1 MEAGGRGGEKA
12 RYARLRDLLDLTV
25 ALRGT
30 WRGLCLEDVMA
41 RYEVSRRTAHRMLRA
56 VDEALGHGAL
66 RAELDAGRVK
76 RWTLRSAA
84 LPAAVRFEAIEL
96 AALESAAQAAER
108 DGRAPEAAALRRV
121 LEKTRA
127 LLHPTR
133 AARLDTDLE
142 ALIEAQGHAMRP
154 GPRPRTDLGLL
165 DALRTAILAY
175 RKVVVHHRREEG
187 ETLRRQKVHPLG
199 FLYGSRYYLVAWNRP
214 AERPLLYRLSR
225 IERFELLDET
235 FEPPAG
241 FSLRRFAENSFG
253 VFQEEP
259 ADVVWRF
266 GPEAAGV
273 ARGWRFHPSQ
283 RLEDEPDGSLLVRM
297 RAGGLLEMAWH
308 LFTWGPSVEVVE
320 PPRLRAL
327 LHGLLQDALTHH
339 RRRPH
344 DAPPA

>member
-1 MEAGGRGGEKA
+1 MEAGRPSGEEA

-25 ALRGT
+25 ALRGS

-56 VDEALGHGAL
+56 VDEGLGHGAL
-66 RAELDAGRVK
+66 RAELDTGRVK

-84 LPAAVRFEAIEL
+84 LPAAVRFEATEL
-96 AALESAAQAAER
+96 AALESAAQVSER

-127 LLHPTR
+127 LLHPSRT
-133 AARLDTDLE
+133 ARLDTDLE

-154 GPRPRTDLGLL
+154 GPRPRTDLALL
-165 DALRTAILAY
+165 DALRTAILAC
-175 RKVVVHHRREEG
+175 RKVAVHHRREEG
-187 ETLRRQKVHPLG
+187 GALRRQKVHPLG
-199 FLYGSRYYLVAWNRP
+199 FLYGNRYYLVAWSRK

-225 IERFELLDET
+225 IERFELLDES
-235 FEPPAG
+235 FEPPPG
-241 FSLRRFAENSFG
+241 FSLQRFAENSFG

-266 GPEAAGV
+266 GPDVAGV
-273 ARGWRFHPSQ
+273 ARCWRFHPSQ
-283 RLEDEPDGSLLVRM
+283 RLEDQADGSLLVRM

-320 PPRLRAL
+320 PARLRILIHDL
-327 LHGLLQDALTHH
+327 LRDALAHH
-339 RRRPH
+339 RRHPH
-344 DAPPA
+344 AAPPA